1 MGRGPRVATEQ
12 RMTKILSPAEL
23 ETITGGQKLN
33 PAVPIHSRDR
43 LLAQCGPQID
53 AYTNA
58 RQAYDA
64 DKTNTRKEIDQ
75 VSAGRSLA
83 LCATNAGF
91 DPPPS
96 WRSGPRG
103 R

>member
-1 MGRGPRVATEQ
+1 MRRGPPVATGHV
-12 RMTKILSPAEL
+12 MTKILSPAEL

-33 PAVPIHSRDR
+33 PNVPIRSRDR
-43 LLAQCGPQID
+43 LLTQCGPQID

-58 RQAYDA
+58 RQAYDG

-75 VSAGRSLA
+75 VTAGRSLA

-96 WRSGPRG
+96 WRSGPQSK
-103 R
+103 